1 MRNDTANPL
10 GTEPTNRAV
19 VLVAYDGMA
28 VFEFGIACEIFGGNW
43 CEDLRVPS
51 WYDFSIYAA
60 SPSVTFDV
68 GPRIE
73 TPSVP
78 GALRD
83 AGTVIVPPTDYS
95 DRVPDQILEGLRAA
109 HERGARLVSLCT
121 GALVLA
127 EAGVLDGRRVTTHWA
142 ECDVLAAKCPDIQVD
157 PGVLYVDDGDILTSA
172 GSAAGIDLCI
182 HVVRQ
187 DHGADVAARL
197 ARQLVT
203 PPHRDGGQAQYIDTP
218 WPATGASAFADTL
231 AWAQEHLD
239 EPITVEDLAARSSMS
254 ERSFARHFAAATGT
268 TPYRWLLG
276 QRVQLAQRLL
286 ESSDLPIDAVADKS
300 GFSTA
305 ANLRKHFGRVVRTSP
320 YAYRQTFRSRTPTVA
335 ATAVDPA
342 GRSDRLTI

>member
-1 MRNDTANPL
+1 MRNDTASPL
-10 GTEPTNRAV
+10 GTEPTNRSV

-203 PPHRDGGQAQYIDTP
+203 PPHRDGGQQQFITAPLADADDGGRLAGVIAWARVNLDRQLPLDELAARALMSRRSFVRHFKA
-218 WPATGASAFADTL
+218 ATGATPH
-231 AWAQEHLD
+231 AWLLSQRLSLAQELL
-239 EPITVEDLAARSSMS
+239 ETTSLPVEQIAERAGYRSAAVFREQFAARRGLAPRDYRRTFS
-254 ERSFARHFAAATGT
+254 RAT
-268 TPYRWLLG
+268 
-276 QRVQLAQRLL
+276 
-286 ESSDLPIDAVADKS
+286 
-300 GFSTA
+300 
-305 ANLRKHFGRVVRTSP
+305 
-320 YAYRQTFRSRTPTVA
+320 
-335 ATAVDPA
+335 
-342 GRSDRLTI
+342 